1 MNEVPILYQTTA
13 RPEWIDEYGHM
24 NMAYYPLVCDHA
36 TYAFWED
43 VNAPLGLDQRGGA
56 EYAVVESHVR
66 YLREVRRDDPLGVT
80 TQLLD
85 ADHKRF
91 RLFHTLY
98 QTSEGYIAATN
109 EIMALGF
116 DLEAR
121 GVMAFNDAVRA
132 RLAEL
137 LTEHA
142 TLPAPQ
148 HAGRG
153 IAMPAP
159 RA

>member
-1 MNEVPILYQTTA
+1 MNEAPTLYRTA
-13 RPEWIDEYGHM
+13 AKPEWIDEYGHM

-36 TYAFWED
+36 TYAFWEQM
-43 VNAPLGLDQRGGA
+43 NEPLNLDERGGA

-66 YLREVRRDDPLGVT
+66 YLRELRRDDRLRVT
-80 TQLLD
+80 TQLLG

-98 QTSEGYIAATN
+98 QADEGYVAATN

-116 DLEAR
+116 DLEGR
-121 GVMAFNDAVRA
+121 RLISFKESVRA
-132 RLAEL
+132 RLADTL
-137 LTEHA
+137 AEHA
-142 TLPAPQ
+142 AIGTPE